1 MISMVMIQRIMKI
14 VMIIML
20 KMMIMRSDLNVYIEF
35 CVSILVCGG
44 VEKYLDFL
52 LFLKNL

>member
-35 CVSILVCGG
+35 SVSILVCGG
-44 VEKYLDFL
+44 VKKYLDFL